1 MKVSYEDASG
11 QVQEKEVPV
20 SFNVEETYFDPMD
33 SDELGMDVDDGE
45 KKSPLPYILM
55 GCGGLAVIG
64 GGVLFYLK
72 KRNAKQGGQNS
83 YEWKEEEA

>member
-1 MKVSYEDASG
+1 MNQNTKRLVIM
-11 QVQEKEVPV
+11 
-20 SFNVEETYFDPMD
+20 N
-33 SDELGMDVDDGE
+33 
-45 KKSPLPYILM
+45 LPYILM